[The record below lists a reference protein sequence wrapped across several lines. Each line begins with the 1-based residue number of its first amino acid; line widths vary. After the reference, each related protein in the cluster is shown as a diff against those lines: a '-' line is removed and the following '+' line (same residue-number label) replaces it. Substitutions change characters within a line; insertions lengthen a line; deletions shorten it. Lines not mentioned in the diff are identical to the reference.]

1 MWRLAAGLLCGLGVA
16 AGALS
21 VYTDWRART
30 TRAESG
36 GLGALG
42 LGFALATAI
51 ATLTLL
57 SSEGPTAVW
66 RHSGIGVG
74 RAQIQSLGDNS
85 LRNYVHARHR
95 TIVWEKD
102 GVESS
107 VALSIDNS
115 GMAFVVNGK
124 ADGNARGDAA
134 TQVVSGLVGA
144 LLHPQPR
151 QALVIGL
158 GTGSTAGWLGAI
170 ADIQRVDVAEI
181 EPNILHIAQVN
192 APVNQD
198 VLRNPKVHTFIGDGR
213 ELLLNSRERYDV
225 IVSEPS
231 NPYRAGIASMYTQ
244 EYYRSARN
252 KLTADGLFLQWAQTY
267 DVDTQTVHTIYA
279 TLASI
284 FPVVET
290 WMTQSGDLL
299 LIGAL
304 HPIRYDVPALR
315 AKLQTEPFRSALA
328 KVWRVTSLEGLLAHF
343 VARDSLTRALAK
355 SQRGPLNTDDLTPAE
370 FGFGRSLGGQD
381 SLFNFEE
388 LLAVVHERKEDVPEL
403 TGGSIDTELLDRQ
416 RVARYTAND
425 EPPPDLPFYTAT
437 QRQLAIAQQ
446 AFGEGNLLVALHRFR
461 QQPGEPADLAEL
473 TLVAEGLAE
482 LKDDAALPYIE
493 KLRPYFP
500 GEAEAIRARLLL
512 RKGQTDEAA
521 TALEAALRSYQSDP
535 WPAFKVMQRALRLA
549 VEMSRSSPPLA
560 GRFLSILDKP
570 FAVGMLDASRLNT
583 ELSLV
588 EIEGFTAHCAQVA
601 AAVEP
606 YVPWQQDFL
615 LWRLNCY
622 RLLKLPQA
630 QQALADLALF
640 RAQEPKPFAA
650 ELK

>member
-1 MWRLAAGLLCGLGVA
+1 
-16 AGALS
+16 
-21 VYTDWRART
+21 
-30 TRAESG
+30 
-36 GLGALG
+36 
-42 LGFALATAI
+42 
-51 ATLTLL
+51 LTLL

-290 WMTQSGDLL
+290 WMTQSGD
-299 LIGAL
+299 
-304 HPIRYDVPALR
+304 R
-315 AKLQTEPFRSALA
+315 
-328 KVWRVTSLEGLLAHF
+328 
-343 VARDSLTRALAK
+343 
-355 SQRGPLNTDDLTPAE
+355 
-370 FGFGRSLGGQD
+370 
-381 SLFNFEE
+381 
-388 LLAVVHERKEDVPEL
+388 
-403 TGGSIDTELLDRQ
+403 
-416 RVARYTAND
+416 
-425 EPPPDLPFYTAT
+425 
-437 QRQLAIAQQ
+437 
-446 AFGEGNLLVALHRFR
+446 
-461 QQPGEPADLAEL
+461 
-473 TLVAEGLAE
+473 
-482 LKDDAALPYIE
+482 
-493 KLRPYFP
+493 
-500 GEAEAIRARLLL
+500 
-512 RKGQTDEAA
+512 
-521 TALEAALRSYQSDP
+521 
-535 WPAFKVMQRALRLA
+535 
-549 VEMSRSSPPLA
+549 
-560 GRFLSILDKP
+560 
-570 FAVGMLDASRLNT
+570 
-583 ELSLV
+583 
-588 EIEGFTAHCAQVA
+588 
-601 AAVEP
+601 
-606 YVPWQQDFL
+606 QDFL
-615 LWRLNCY
+615 L
-622 RLLKLPQA
+622 QSA
-630 QQALADLALF
+630 
-640 RAQEPKPFAA
+640 
-650 ELK
+650 